1 MTRSKFIS
9 FSLVGALLATTG
21 FMLPSYSHAD
31 TGYRSGTVHA
41 VGYQD
46 HHDYRNHRDYRDRR
60 DYDHKRG
67 HYKQHHDHHPPRHR
81 HYVQRYY
88 HAPHHYH
95 RPYYAPRYYGHGGSG
110 WDIDLHY
117 HFSGH

>member
-9 FSLVGALLATTG
+9 FSLAGALLAVTG
-21 FMLPSYSHAD
+21 FMLPGYSHAD

-41 VGYQD
+41 VGYRD
-46 HHDYRNHRDYRDRR
+46 HRDYRDRR
-60 DYDHKRG
+60 DYDRKRG
-67 HYKQHHDHHPPRHR
+67 HYKQHRHQHPPRHR

-88 HAPHHYH
+88 PAPYYY

-117 HFSGH
+117 RFNAGTRR